1 VAAWSALL
9 LLNALTHFVGLG
21 DRAMSHD
28 ESIHAYYSWELA
40 ENGSYRHD
48 PTYHGPLLY
57 NLDALVFILVGD
69 SDATARLV
77 PALAGLFLI
86 ALVYGARRHLGEMGA
101 FCAAVL
107 MSLSP
112 ALLFYGRYLRN
123 DIYMAAWTLLWALA
137 AWRYLETRR
146 AAWLFGVAL
155 AMALSFAT
163 KETSFI
169 FGAVIGSFFLLLT
182 LVRMKWGGESWR
194 ESASGDLV
202 LLMLGLVLPFA
213 APLLYLVLGWDPVD
227 FGSELAWRRFLMVVP
242 PLAATA
248 LALVG
253 LALWLRRAQ
262 PTKKDAPHRTQVAGP
277 SWPVWCALFA
287 GFWLF
292 ETLLF
297 TTWLTNPRRGLISGF
312 IGSLG
317 YWLGQHEVARGD
329 HPWFYYLLIAGLY
342 EFLPLLLSVMA
353 GIGLIRRR
361 GLLTNLTGTVI
372 SGPRAAGGEPLA
384 NPHRAPLGL
393 MPWFLVWWVVM
404 SWLVFSLAGEKMP
417 WLVVHLTLPMILLS
431 GWWLGRALESVEW
444 RQWSWERLL
453 LPAAAPLLLLVS
465 VVGLLRA
472 PFRGREVQQI
482 ADTTR
487 FLLAI
492 GIVLAVAVL
501 VVRWLRRNRRGRV
514 AAARWLVLTLGG
526 VAALGLLT
534 LRTALLLNY
543 RNSESAVELMVYAHA
558 TPDLKITLG
567 EIDELD
573 RHAGPEGG
581 VRIAYD
587 AETSWPFVW
596 YLRDRPGRLFF
607 GSEPTPDLTEVPIIV
622 SGPASQDR
630 LWPFTGQGY
639 ARRQYRLLWWPPY
652 SFTNFGARDLWRV
665 LADGALRRQVWQYLA
680 HRRVPASFYDEW
692 PQRRDFFVHF
702 KRDLVL
708 QAWGLD
714 PSEAALGD
722 TAAAADA
729 VDELRVDPLAVH
741 AGPYDGEPLRVPA
754 QIAVGEDGDR
764 LVADSGN
771 DRIVVLSRNGT
782 LERIL
787 GTACG
792 AQNGRPC
799 LDPDESGPLPVESE
813 KLEEPWGV
821 ATLPDGRIVVAD
833 TWNGRLLTFDRDG
846 QPLASWG
853 RPQIGGSPPVAV
865 NRLYGPRSVVYRE
878 KTGELLLGD
887 TGHHRIV
894 ALSGDDSQAVIG
906 GPGIT
911 EGRFQEPVGVAID
924 GADGSVLIADT
935 WNRRVQRLAA
945 DLTFRTQWPVPGWE
959 GRGAFNK
966 PYLAVDGRGFVYA
979 SDPERSRI
987 LVFDREGRVE
997 GAMVAAGWR
1006 GEPVAKPIGVAVDSS
1021 ANTLLVTDAALG
1033 RLWVLPLWQ
1042 SRE

>member
-1 VAAWSALL
+1 MTPSRALTPGSEGRNRRWVAVWLALL
-9 LLNALTHFVGLG
+9 LLNALSHFVGVG

-28 ESIHAYYSWELA
+28 ESIHAYYAWELA

-57 NLDALVFILVGD
+57 NLNALVFILVGD

-77 PALAGLFLI
+77 PVLAGLLLI
-86 ALVYGARRHLGEMGA
+86 ALVYGTRRYLGEMGA

-107 MSLSP
+107 VSASP

-123 DIYMAAWTLLWALA
+123 DIYMAVWTLLWALA

-146 AAWLFGVAL
+146 TIWLCGVAL

-182 LVRMKWGGESWR
+182 LVRVKWGGESWR
-194 ESASGDLV
+194 DSASGDLV

-213 APLLYLVLGWDPVD
+213 APLLYLLLGWDPVD
-227 FGSELAWRRFLMVVP
+227 FGSGLAWRHFLMVVP
-242 PLAATA
+242 SLAATA

-262 PTKKDAPHRTQVAGP
+262 RTKKDAPQSTQVASP
-277 SWPVWCALFA
+277 SWATWVGLFT

-297 TTWLTNPRRGLISGF
+297 TTWLTNPRRGLLSGF

-329 HPWFYYLLIAGLY
+329 QPWFYYLLIAGLY
-342 EFLPLLLSVMA
+342 EFLPLLLSVVA
-353 GIGLIRRR
+353 GIVLIRRR
-361 GLLTNLTGTVI
+361 GLLTDLAGTVI
-372 SGPRAAGGEPLA
+372 SGSRTDNGEQLA
-384 NPHRAPLGL
+384 DSPRAPLGPV
-393 MPWFLVWWVVM
+393 PWFLAWWVVM
-404 SWLVFSLAGEKMP
+404 SWLAFSLAGEKMP

-431 GWWLGRALESVEW
+431 GWWLDRALESVEW

-453 LPAAAPLLLLVS
+453 LPVAAPLLLLVS
-465 VVGLLRA
+465 MGRLLRA

-492 GIVLAVAVL
+492 GIVLAVVVL
-501 VVRWLRRNRRGRV
+501 LVRWLRKNHRGRV
-514 AAARWLVLTLGG
+514 AAARWLVLALGG

-534 LRTALLLNY
+534 LRTSLLLNY
-543 RNSESAVELMVYAHA
+543 RNHESAVELMVYAHA
-558 TPDLKITLG
+558 TPDIKIALA

-607 GSEPTPDLTEVPIIV
+607 GSAPTPELLEVPVII
-622 SGPASQDR
+622 SGPASQDS
-630 LWPFTGQGY
+630 LWPFTGKGY
-639 ARRQYRLLWWPPY
+639 AQRQYRLLWWPPY
-652 SFTNFGARDLWRV
+652 RFTNFGAGDLRRV
-665 LADGALRRQVWQYLA
+665 LADDALRRQVWQYLA
-680 HRRVPASFYDEW
+680 HRWVAVSFRDEW
-692 PQRRDFFVHF
+692 PQRRDFYVHF

-714 PSEAALGD
+714 AGEPALGD
-722 TAAAADA
+722 TGAATNA
-729 VDELRVDPLAVH
+729 VEELRVDPLAVH

-771 DRIVVLSRNGT
+771 DRIVVLSRDGS

-792 AQNGRPC
+792 ARSGRPC
-799 LDPDESGPLPVESE
+799 PDPDGAGPLPLESE

-833 TWNGRLLTFDRDG
+833 TWNGRLLTFDREG
-846 QPLASWG
+846 RPLASWG
-853 RPQIGGSPPVAV
+853 RPEIGGSPPVAA

-878 KTGELLLGD
+878 ETGELLLGD

-894 ALSGDDSQAVIG
+894 ALTGDDSEAVIG
-906 GPGIT
+906 GPGVT
-911 EGRFQEPVGVAID
+911 EGHFQEPVGVAID
-924 GADGSVLIADT
+924 G
-935 WNRRVQRLAA
+935 
-945 DLTFRTQWPVPGWE
+945 
-959 GRGAFNK
+959 
-966 PYLAVDGRGFVYA
+966 
-979 SDPERSRI
+979 
-987 LVFDREGRVE
+987 
-997 GAMVAAGWR
+997 
-1006 GEPVAKPIGVAVDSS
+1006 
-1021 ANTLLVTDAALG
+1021 
-1033 RLWVLPLWQ
+1033 
-1042 SRE
+1042 

>member
-1 VAAWSALL
+1 MATWSVLL
-9 LLNALTHFVGLG
+9 LLNVLSHFVSVG

-28 ESIHAYYSWELA
+28 ESIHAYYAWELA

-57 NLDALVFILVGD
+57 NLNALVFILVGD

-77 PALAGLFLI
+77 PVLAGLLLI
-86 ALVYGARRHLGEMGA
+86 ALVYSTRRYLGEKGA

-107 MSLSP
+107 VSLSP

-146 AAWLFGVAL
+146 TIWLCGVAL

-182 LVRMKWGGESWR
+182 LVRVRRGGESWR
-194 ESASGDLV
+194 DSASGDLV
-202 LLMLGLVLPFA
+202 LLMLGLVLPLA

-242 PLAATA
+242 SLAATS
-248 LALVG
+248 LVLTG
-253 LALWLRRAQ
+253 LASWLRRPR
-262 PTKKDAPHRTQVAGP
+262 PTKKDAPQSARIAGP
-277 SWPVWCALFA
+277 SWTTWVGLFT

-297 TTWLTNPRRGLISGF
+297 TTWLTNPRRGLLSGF

-329 HPWFYYLLIAGLY
+329 QPWFYYLLIAGLY
-342 EFLPLLLSVMA
+342 EFLPLLLSVAA
-353 GIGLIRRR
+353 GITLIRQR
-361 GLLTNLTGTVI
+361 GLLTDLAGTVI
-372 SGPRAAGGEPLA
+372 SGPRTVDGDLLA
-384 NPHRAPLGL
+384 DPNQPGLGVV
-393 MPWFLVWWVVM
+393 PWFLAWWVVM
-404 SWLVFSLAGEKMP
+404 SWLAFSLAGEKMP

-431 GWWLGRALESVEW
+431 SWWLGRSLESVEW
-444 RQWSWERLL
+444 RQWSWEKLL
-453 LPAAAPLLLLVS
+453 LPASAALLLLIS
-465 VVGLLRA
+465 VDGLLRE

-492 GIVLAVAVL
+492 GIVLTVAVL
-501 VVRWLRRNRRGRV
+501 LLRWLRKNRRGGV
-514 AAARWLVLTLGG
+514 ASARWPVLALGG

-534 LRTALLLNY
+534 LRTSLLLNY
-543 RNSESAVELMVYAHA
+543 RNHESAVELMVYAHA
-558 TPDLKITLG
+558 TPDLKIALRK
-567 EIDELD
+567 IDELD
-573 RHAGPEGG
+573 RYAGPEGG

-607 GSEPTPDLTEVPIIV
+607 GSEPTPNLLEVPVIV

-639 ARRQYRLLWWPPY
+639 ARRQYRLLWWPP
-652 SFTNFGARDLWRV
+652 SRFTEFDARDLWRV
-665 LADGALRRQVWQYLA
+665 LADGALRRQVWQYVA
-680 HRRVPASFYDEW
+680 HRRVPASFHDEW
-692 PQRRDFFVHF
+692 PQRRDFYVHF

-708 QAWGLD
+708 RAWGLD
-714 PSEAALGD
+714 PGEADLAD
-722 TAAAADA
+722 TGGAAIA

-741 AGPYDGEPLRVPA
+741 AGPYYGDPLRVPA

-764 LVADSGN
+764 FVADSGN
-771 DRIVVLSRNGT
+771 DRIVVLSGDGT

-787 GTACG
+787 DTACG
-792 AQNGRPC
+792 AKNGRPC
-799 LDPDESGPLPVESE
+799 LDPDGAGPLPVESG

-821 ATLPDGRIVVAD
+821 AALPDGRIVVAD
-833 TWNGRLLTFDRDG
+833 TWNGRLLTFDREG
-846 QPLASWG
+846 RPLASWG
-853 RPQIGGSPPVAV
+853 RPEIGGAPPVAA
-865 NRLYGPRSVVYRE
+865 NRLYGPRSIVYRE
-878 KTGELLLGD
+878 ETGELLLGD

-894 ALSGDDSQAVIG
+894 ALSGDDSEAVIG

-911 EGRFQEPVGVAID
+911 DGRFQEPVGVAID
-924 GADGSVLIADT
+924 SADGSVLIADT
-935 WNRRVQRLAA
+935 WNRRIQRLAA
-945 DLTFRTQWPVPGWE
+945 DLTFRTEWPVPGWE

-987 LVFDREGRVE
+987 LIFDREGRVE

-1006 GEPVAKPIGVAVDSS
+1006 RDPAATPIGVAVDSS
-1021 ANTLLVTDAALG
+1021 AKTLLVTDAALG